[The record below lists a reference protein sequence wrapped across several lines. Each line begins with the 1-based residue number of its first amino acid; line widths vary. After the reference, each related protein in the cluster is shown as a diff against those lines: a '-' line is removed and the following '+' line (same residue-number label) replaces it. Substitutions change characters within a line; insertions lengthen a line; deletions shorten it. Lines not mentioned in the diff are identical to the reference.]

1 MPTGAPTL
9 NATPPSAPTPESARS
24 LAARVVTRVVD
35 EGAFSSI
42 TLRYQLAASNLEGR
56 DRGFATE
63 LVYGTITWLEPVD
76 EALNAWMTQG
86 LGSIPPLARAVLR
99 VAAYELLRPNRPGA
113 AHAVVDAAVSQMH
126 AIGLGRISG
135 LANAVLRKISKFG
148 APFAARPDASSAAAL
163 ASSGSLPLWIA
174 ERLIETRG
182 AEGAA
187 AAMEA
192 WNGTSATHL
201 RLRVPLTDELRATF
215 EAEGIEPHKTVPGCV
230 VMRSGTAMKVAL
242 QYPDELAVQDAG
254 AQWIGLVASEGL
266 PDNARIWD
274 VCAGL
279 GSKALHLAET
289 LPGASVLA
297 TDLHAHKLNAARK
310 AAGSR
315 DNLRFAQADAT
326 AGPPA
331 GEAGP
336 YDLIL
341 LDAPCSGLG
350 TIGRH
355 PEVRWRRTPEDLT
368 ATSTL
373 QRRLLASAVPHLAV
387 GGRLV
392 YAVCSWAPEE
402 GREVIR
408 DFLAQHS
415 NFGIE
420 ALPGESAEAGPGR
433 LLYPDTDDT
442 DGFFVARLLRLC

>member
-1 MPTGAPTL
+1 M
-9 NATPPSAPTPESARS
+9 NATPPSAPTPETARS

-63 LVYGTITWLEPVD
+63 LVYGTITWLHPID

-86 LGSIPPLARAVLR
+86 LTSIPPLARAVLR
-99 VAAYELLRPNRPGA
+99 VATYELLRPNRPGA

-126 AIGLGRISG
+126 TIGLGRISG
-135 LANAVLRKISKFG
+135 LANAVLRKIARFG

-163 ASSGSLPLWIA
+163 AASGSLPLWIA
-174 ERLIETRG
+174 ERLIEARG
-182 AEGAA
+182 ADGAA

-192 WNGTSATHL
+192 WNGSSATHL
-201 RLRVPLTDELRATF
+201 RLRVPMNEALQATF
-215 EAEGIEPHKTVPGCV
+215 TDEGIEPHRSVPGCF
-230 VMRSGTAMKVAL
+230 VMRSGSAIKVAL
-242 QYPDELAVQDAG
+242 QLGEEVAVQDAG

-266 PDNARIWD
+266 PASARIWD

-279 GSKALHLAET
+279 GSKALHLADL
-289 LPGASVLA
+289 LPGAQVLA

-310 AAGSR
+310 AAGTR

-373 QRRLLASAVPHLAV
+373 QRRLLTAAAPHVAV

-392 YAVCSWAPEE
+392 YAVCSWASEE
-402 GREVIR
+402 GREVVR
-408 DFLAQHS
+408 DFLVAHAD
-415 NFGIE
+415 F
-420 ALPGESAEAGPGR
+420 ALDPLPGEAAEAGPGR

-442 DGFFVARLLRLC
+442 DGFFVARLRRVC